1 MSAFEFVFSLFGLLL
16 GFSLVE
22 VLGGLGK
29 VLKSRRHIRVGWLT
43 PLLALFVMIDITSFW
58 LWAWLAREGI
68 PANAASLFTGLFIC
82 GLYYLAAILVF
93 PDDPAERGELD
104 SHFFEQKPKVLAG
117 VLACNVL
124 AYCARAWAQG
134 GFGVNYTPWDWSAL
148 AAYFI
153 LLTAAIFVRGQSWN
167 AACLALLILLY
178 AADAIVLASAPS

>member
-29 VLKSRRHIRVGWLT
+29 ILKSRRHIRIGWLT

-58 LWAWLAREGI
+58 MMAWFAREAI
-68 PANAASLFTGLFIC
+68 PANAVSLFTGLVIC
-82 GLYYLAAILVF
+82 GLYYLTAILIF

-104 SHFFEQKPKVLAG
+104 SHFFEQKAKVLAG

-124 AYCARAWAQG
+124 AYSARAVAQG
-134 GFGVNYTPWDWSAL
+134 GIGINFTPWDWSAIG
-148 AAYFI
+148 AY
-153 LLTAAIFVRGQSWN
+153 LTVLTAAIFVRGQRWN
-167 AACLALLILLY
+167 AACLALLILIY
-178 AADAIVLASAPS
+178 AADAIVAARAA

>member
-29 VLKSRRHIRVGWLT
+29 ILKSRKHIRLGWLT
-43 PLLALFVMIDITSFW
+43 PLLAVFVMMDITSFW
-58 LWAWLAREGI
+58 MMAWLAREAI
-68 PANAASLFTGLFIC
+68 PANAVSIFTGLIIC

-93 PDDPAERGELD
+93 PDEPAKRGELD
-104 SHFFEQKPKVLAG
+104 SHFFEQKAKVLAG

-134 GFGVNYTPWDWSAL
+134 GFGDNYTPWDWSVF
-148 AAYFI
+148 AAYFMV
-153 LLTAAIFVRGQSWN
+153 LAAAIIVRGRHWN
-167 AACLALLILLY
+167 AAALALLILLY
-178 AADAIVLASAPS
+178 AADAIVSGAA

>member
-43 PLLALFVMIDITSFW
+43 PLLALFVMVDITSFW
-58 LWAWLAREGI
+58 RVAWIAREAI
-68 PANAASLFTGLFIC
+68 PANAVSFFTGLFIC
-82 GLYYLAAILVF
+82 GLYYLAAILIF

-104 SHFFEQKPKVLAG
+104 SHFFEQKAKVLAG

-124 AYCARAWAQG
+124 AYSATAWAQG
-134 GFGVNYTPWDWSAL
+134 GFGNYTPWDWSVL
-148 AAYFI
+148 AAFFI
-153 LLTAAIFVRGQSWN
+153 ALTAAIFVRGQRWN
-167 AACLALLILLY
+167 AAFLVLLILFY
-178 AADAIVLASAPS
+178 AADAIISARAA

>member
-29 VLKSRRHIRVGWLT
+29 VLKSRRHIRIGWLN

-58 LWAWLAREGI
+58 MMAWLAREGI
-68 PANAASLFTGLFIC
+68 PANAVSIFTGLVIC

-104 SHFFEQKPKVLAG
+104 SHFFEQKAKVLGG

-134 GFGVNYTPWDWSAL
+134 GFGINYSSWDWTAF
-148 AAYFI
+148 AAYFA
-153 LLTAAIFVRGQSWN
+153 LLAAAIFVRGHRWN
-167 AACLALLILLY
+167 AGVLVLLILLY
-178 AADAIVLASAPS
+178 AADAIISALPA

>member
-29 VLKSRRHIRVGWLT
+29 VLKSRRHVRAGGLT

-58 LWAWLAREGI
+58 MMAWLAREVI
-68 PANAASLFTGLFIC
+68 PANAVSLFTGLVIC

-104 SHFFEQKPKVLAG
+104 SHFFEQKAKVLAG

-124 AYCARAWAQG
+124 AYSARAWAQG
-134 GFGVNYTPWDWSAL
+134 GFGINYTPWDWSVF

-153 LLTAAIFVRGQSWN
+153 VLTAAIFVRGQRWN

-178 AADAIVLASAPS
+178 AADAIISARAA

>member
-1 MSAFEFVFSLFGLLL
+1 MSPFEFVFSLFGLLL

-29 VLKSRRHIRVGWLT
+29 VLKSRRHIRTGWLT

-58 LWAWLAREGI
+58 TMAWFAREGI
-68 PANAASLFTGLFIC
+68 PANAASLFTGLVIC

-104 SHFFEQKPKVLAG
+104 SHFFEQKAKVLAG

-124 AYCARAWAQG
+124 AYSAQAWARG
-134 GFGVNYTPWDWSAL
+134 GFGVNYNLWDWTAVGTYLIAL
-148 AAYFI
+148 I
-153 LLTAAIFVRGQSWN
+153 AAIFVRRQCWN
-167 AACLALLILLY
+167 AAALVLLILIY
-178 AADAIVLASAPS
+178 ATDAVVVALAA

>member
-29 VLKSRRHIRVGWLT
+29 VLKSRQHIQVGWLT
-43 PLLALFVMIDITSFW
+43 PLLALFVMVDITSFW

-68 PANAASLFTGLFIC
+68 PANAASLFSGLFIC

-104 SHFFEQKPKVLAG
+104 SHYFEQKAKVLAG

-124 AYCARAWAQG
+124 ASCARAAAQG
-134 GFGVNYTPWDWSAL
+134 GFGVNYSPWDWSAF
-148 AAYFI
+148 AAYFVM
-153 LLTAAIFVRGQSWN
+153 LTAAIFVRGHRWN
-167 AACLALLILLY
+167 AVFLVLLILLY
-178 AADAIVLASAPS
+178 AADAVISAIAA

>member
-1 MSAFEFVFSLFGLLL
+1 VSPFEFVFSLFGLLL

-29 VLKSRRHIRVGWLT
+29 VLKSRRHIRVGWLN

-58 LWAWLAREGI
+58 LMAWLAREGI
-68 PANAASLFTGLFIC
+68 PANAASLFTGLAIC

-104 SHFFEQKPKVLAG
+104 SHFFEQKSKVLAG

-134 GFGVNYTPWDWSAL
+134 GFGINYSPWDWSAF
-148 AAYFI
+148 AVYFAM
-153 LLTAAIFVRGQSWN
+153 LTGAIFVRGQRWN
-167 AACLALLILLY
+167 AAFLVLLILLY
-178 AADAIVLASAPS
+178 GADAVISAWAA

>member
-29 VLKSRRHIRVGWLT
+29 VLKSRRHIRPGWLT

-58 LWAWLAREGI
+58 MWAWLAREGI

-82 GLYYLAAILVF
+82 GLYYLAAVLVF

-104 SHFFEQKPKVLAG
+104 SHFFEQKAKVLAG

-134 GFGVNYTPWDWSAL
+134 GFGVNYSPWDWSAL
-148 AAYFI
+148 AAYFTV
-153 LLTAAIFVRGQSWN
+153 LTTAIFVRGQRWN

-178 AADAIVLASAPS
+178 AADAVVLARAA

>member
-29 VLKSRRHIRVGWLT
+29 VLKSRRHIRIGWLT
-43 PLLALFVMIDITSFW
+43 PLLALFVMMDITSFW
-58 LWAWLAREGI
+58 MWAWLAREGI
-68 PANAASLFTGLFIC
+68 PANAVSLFTGLLIC
-82 GLYYLAAILVF
+82 GFYYLAAILLF

-104 SHFFEQKPKVLAG
+104 SHFFEQKPKVLSG
-117 VLACNVL
+117 VLACNLL

-134 GFGVNYTPWDWSAL
+134 GFGVNYTPWDWLAL
-148 AAYFI
+148 GAYFTV
-153 LLTAAIFVRGQSWN
+153 LTAAIFVRGHRWN

-178 AADAIVLASAPS
+178 AADAIILARAA